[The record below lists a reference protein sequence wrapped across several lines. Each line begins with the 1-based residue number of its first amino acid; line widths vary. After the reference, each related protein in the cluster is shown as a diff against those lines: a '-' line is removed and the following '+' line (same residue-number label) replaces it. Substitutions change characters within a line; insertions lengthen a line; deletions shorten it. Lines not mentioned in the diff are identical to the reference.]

1 MFALLLFRSNSL
13 VAAIMSARIFWTLV
27 LLLFDVFWIIF
38 AFLFFRRANKT
49 PEFLDI
55 PDDRERHISNLE
67 VSLATSLKNRRISC
81 SLNTDINLYESRTL

>member
-1 MFALLLFRSNSL
+1 MPALFLFRSNSL
-13 VAAIMSARIFWTLV
+13 VAVIMSARIFWTLI

-55 PDDRERHISNLE
+55 PEDRERHISNLQ
-67 VSLATSLKNRRISC
+67 VSLVTSLKSSRI
-81 SLNTDINLYESRTL
+81 

>member
-1 MFALLLFRSNSL
+1 MPALFLFRSNSL
-13 VAAIMSARIFWTLV
+13 VAAIMSARIFWTLI

-55 PDDRERHISNLE
+55 PEDRERHISNLQ
-67 VSLATSLKNRRISC
+67 VSLVTSLKSSRI
-81 SLNTDINLYESRTL
+81 